1 MEIGRRRSTG
11 WHGRW
16 ACDRAGRIPYR
27 ESARTGIVVSIDREE
42 GGKVFREAWIEGVTT
57 HYAGTPKDSFIT
69 PWEDTPDWEKASAAA
84 VYQQVAEFI
93 RVTNGAATRLSPETK
108 GQFVAICWVGQIYA
122 RIPDPKPGYVAP
134 WEQLPEWQQRT
145 DIGIFEAVERD
156 VAGAE
161 AFPLNPDPRPT
172 SES

>member
-1 MEIGRRRSTG
+1 M
-11 WHGRW
+11 
-16 ACDRAGRIPYR
+16 
-27 ESARTGIVVSIDREE
+27 SIDREQ

-69 PWEDTPDWEKASAAA
+69 
-84 VYQQVAEFI
+84 
-93 RVTNGAATRLSPETK
+93 
-108 GQFVAICWVGQIYA
+108 
-122 RIPDPKPGYVAP
+122 P

-161 AFPLNPDPRPT
+161 AFPT
-172 SES
+172 QS